1 MDAMEEFSLT
11 RRNRWKK
18 NEKKNLEI
26 RKISFLKNSF
36 ERNNY
41 LASSVTRNTYEF
53 MLREKTLE
61 IDS

>member
-1 MDAMEEFSLT
+1 MDAMEEFWLDAIDE
-11 RRNRWKK
+11 KK

>member
-1 MDAMEEFSLT
+1 MQWKNFRWLDAIDE
-11 RRNRWKK
+11 KK
-18 NEKKNLEI
+18 NKKKNLEI